1 MVRESASARVVPSS
15 SIAQSPTS
23 RRSAATGLPAP
34 GEVAAR
40 LRASGVPG
48 VALLESGLDLD
59 DLGRFSFVML
69 RPLAVARAEP
79 GRDLEV
85 LEGPRGLPRRFPGDP
100 LAGARDL
107 LDRLRPT
114 GYRPPPAPFPFAG
127 GAVVALSY
135 DLGRRYERL
144 SAPPPAEPSALPDLH
159 LTVHDGALAFD
170 HRRGVVRWL
179 GPRGP
184 ASLEAERALAACG
197 RTTRLLARDVPP
209 APSRPAFRPSLD
221 PTAYR
226 RAVRTA
232 RAWIR
237 RGDLFEVNLSRRWE
251 GPPVDPARCLDAL
264 RALSPAP
271 FMADLE
277 LAPGVRLLSAS
288 PERFLS
294 LDRRGRCRSWPIKGT
309 RPRGATPAEDRAL
322 LADLLGSEKE
332 QAELAMIVD
341 LVRNDLGRVA
351 RPGSVRVVDPRRVT
365 SWPQVHHTVAVVEA
379 RLEPGRD
386 WADLVRAAFPPG
398 SVTGAPKVRAME
410 VIDALEP
417 VRRGPYCGAL
427 GWVGWDGALDLAV
440 AIRVVIST
448 PTRALVHAGGAVLL
462 GSDPAAEDRE
472 GRLKARAAL
481 RACSY
486 ADRVR

>member
-1 MVRESASARVVPSS
+1 VPSS

-23 RRSAATGLPAP
+23 SRRAATGLPAP

-40 LRASGVPG
+40 LRAAGVPG
-48 VALLESGLDLD
+48 VALLESGLDQD

-85 LEGPRGLPRRFPGDP
+85 VSGPRGLPRRWPGDP
-100 LAGARDL
+100 LAGARAL
-107 LDRLRPT
+107 LDHLRAP
-114 GYRPPPAPFPFAG
+114 GRPAPPAPFPFAG

-144 SAPPPAEPSALPDLH
+144 AAPPPAEPDALPDLH
-159 LTVHDGALAFD
+159 LAVHDGALAFD
-170 HRRGVVRWL
+170 HRRGVARWL

-184 ASLEAERALAACG
+184 ASREAERALGACG
-197 RTTRLLARDVPP
+197 P
-209 APSRPAFRPSLD
+209 APRLAPDDVAPAERRSAWRESLD
-221 PTAYR
+221 PAAYR

-251 GPPVDPARCLDAL
+251 GPPIDPERCLDAL

-309 RPRGATPAEDRAL
+309 RPRGATPAQDRAL
-322 LADLLGSEKE
+322 LADLLASEKE

-351 RPGSVRVVDPRRVT
+351 RPGSVRVVDPRRVN

-379 RLEPGRD
+379 RLDQGRD

-440 AIRVVIST
+440 AIRLVISS

-462 GSDPAAEDRE
+462 GSDPAAEERE
-472 GRLKARAAL
+472 GRLKARAGL
-481 RACSY
+481 RAC
-486 ADRVR
+486 AHAAAGRPPDRERV